1 MPVAGADQELV
12 VRLGAVLEAFE
23 QMLTQWVE
31 ENWG

>member
-1 MPVAGADQELV
+1 MLTR
-12 VRLGAVLEAFE
+12 VRWRLAAVLEAFE